1 MAAQNFKLFLGCLGN
16 GVTVCNSAVMENGDF
31 KMVAHISDEGKITWY
46 VGEDYPPADA
56 LASIR
61 ACAEQERAKYETWLN
76 GLSPAARRE
85 YQLERLPLPEFL
97 EELRKAKEE
106 GGGSLMSRDIHDYDS
121 LKEAYNDLLMFERFP
136 GPAHSERVEEFVI
149 QLKRDIREYIHRD
162 SDYRIVRDELDSFV
176 ELVELPDY
184 TADYSEERALLWF
197 KMYRSYR
204 LFDELGCG
212 GQFFTTGVKLF
223 RRRGRWYAYHFVSV
237 DM

>member
-1 MAAQNFKLFLGCLGN
+1 MAAKNFELFLGCLGN

-31 KMVAHISDEGKITWY
+31 KMVAHISVEGKITWY
-46 VGEDYPPADA
+46 VSEDYPPADA

-61 ACAEQERAKYETWLN
+61 ACAEQERAKYEAWLN

-106 GGGSLMSRDIHDYDS
+106 RGGSLMSRDIHDYDS